1 MVLVLPPF
9 ENDLP
14 IPTLSLF
21 VKMLK
26 FITLDENDFNR
37 TRIQVQL
44 VLALFSSLILSYQES
59 KIQ

>member
-26 FITLDENDFNR
+26 FITLDEND
-37 TRIQVQL
+37 I
-44 VLALFSSLILSYQES
+44 LIEQEY
-59 KIQ
+59 KCN